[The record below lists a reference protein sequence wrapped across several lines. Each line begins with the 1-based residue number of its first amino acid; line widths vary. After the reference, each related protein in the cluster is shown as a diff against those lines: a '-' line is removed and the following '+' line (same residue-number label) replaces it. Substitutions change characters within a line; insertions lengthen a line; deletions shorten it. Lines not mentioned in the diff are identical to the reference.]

1 MIFRFAKCYNKF
13 GFSFKAVLKIMSMCL
28 VKRIIPFAAALT
40 LGLFVA
46 SFFVT
51 VSAPRFNFKRNYD
64 NRGYK
69 NKRSL
74 ERDNQ
79 RLQEQIRQQQLRI
92 EELETIQTADFESRF
107 EPVPPPPPTV
117 SRRTR

>member
-1 MIFRFAKCYNKF
+1 
-13 GFSFKAVLKIMSMCL
+13 MCL
-28 VKRIIPFAAALT
+28 VKRIVPFAAALT

-51 VSAPRFNFKRNYD
+51 VSAPRFNFRRNQE
-64 NRGYK
+64 NRYRK
-69 NKRSL
+69 MQYL

-79 RLQEQIRQQQLRI
+79 RMQEQIRRQQSRI
-92 EELETIQTADFESRF
+92 EELETRRTADFENSLD
-107 EPVPPPPPTV
+107 ETELPPAPSV